1 MYINIIE
8 GMAEQGLLNGYLE
21 KVGRSLGK
29 ICKFQEMAQ
38 IQGKSPFQK
47 KRLTDFFEKM
57 VAKTG

>member
-38 IQGKSPFQK
+38 IQGKSPF
-47 KRLTDFFEKM
+47 
-57 VAKTG
+57 